1 MDKRMIMM
9 SNLDLW
15 SIGEGKGAPSFYN
28 TVKAYVDNGWDV
40 TLIQP
45 FSRYRK
51 TYNVAGCSMVK
62 FNHTVFDFFNR
73 IPKVRFFARF
83 IASPVLTSRFY
94 KTAAKIINENKGGCV
109 LYAYEVDA
117 VMPGKKL
124 SSKYHLPLITRFQG
138 TILKDFKDT
147 RLQRIRKFNHY
158 KALELKSDMIIMT
171 DDGTEGDKVLQRL
184 GNKTEKIFFWKNG
197 QDIPLNESFF
207 DTRNAVRDQLEI
219 SRTAPVLLTV
229 SRLQNWKR
237 VDRAINAMPD
247 VLKRFPDCKLVI
259 VGGGEE
265 YENLKS
271 LAEKTGVQD
280 SVIFTGPVEQK
291 DVWKYYSCAD
301 IFLSLYDLS
310 NLGNPLMEA
319 MRYGKAIITLNIG
332 ETYKVIENEV
342 NGILLKQEPFDV
354 SSAIVRLLTD
364 KKLKN
369 MLGENAKEY
378 AKRNFWS
385 WEERMKAEVDAVNA
399 LREDF

>member
-1 MDKRMIMM
+1 
-9 SNLDLW
+9 
-15 SIGEGKGAPSFYN
+15 
-28 TVKAYVDNGWDV
+28 
-40 TLIQP
+40 
-45 FSRYRK
+45 
-51 TYNVAGCSMVK
+51 
-62 FNHTVFDFFNR
+62 
-73 IPKVRFFARF
+73 
-83 IASPVLTSRFY
+83 
-94 KTAAKIINENKGGCV
+94 
-109 LYAYEVDA
+109 
-117 VMPGKKL
+117 MPGKKL